1 MADGAHRVRSSGI
14 EKSGVAAVHYDAGC
28 PGGQSRKNVLAHGG
42 VCVLIHCNEIQTNN
56 HTMNAITLHLG
67 LDVHKDSITIAI
79 AEPGPKG
86 EIRLFGSITN
96 DVDRLEK
103 ALRRILK
110 AHPDAHLEVAYEAGP
125 CGFVVARRLK
135 QLDIPCLVAAPSLI
149 PKQPGSPFKTDKRDA
164 RAIARLLRAGE
175 LTAVYV
181 PEATDEAIRDLCR
194 ARTDA
199 VDDQR
204 RCRHRLKA
212 FLLRHGYR
220 YQGKANWSQPHMR
233 YLRELV
239 LPHPAMK
246 AILEEYLQ
254 GIDAAHNRVER
265 IEASMLALLETW
277 RLKPAVQAL
286 MAFRGFQLVAAM
298 ITVSELGDI
307 HRFQHP
313 RQLMT
318 YLGLVPTEYS
328 SGQRQRLG
336 AISRCGNSHQ
346 RWLLTEC
353 AEHYALPPKVSKELS
368 RRQEGQSESVRAL
381 SWKAQS
387 RLHLRFIKLLGRR
400 LQRNKA
406 KVAIAR
412 ELCGFIWALL
422 RTLDCYK
429 QAQSV
434 PPSSTS

>member
-1 MADGAHRVRSSGI
+1 MSS
-14 EKSGVAAVHYDAGC
+14 
-28 PGGQSRKNVLAHGG
+28 
-42 VCVLIHCNEIQTNN
+42 
-56 HTMNAITLHLG
+56 ITLYLG
-67 LDVHKDSITIAI
+67 LDVHNDSITIAI

-86 EIRLFGSITN
+86 AIRTFGTITN
-96 DVDRLEK
+96 DLQALEK
-103 ALRRILK
+103 AIHRIRK
-110 AHPDAHLEVAYEAGP
+110 AHPRAHLELAYEAGP
-125 CGFVVARRLK
+125 CGFVIARRLK
-135 QLDIPCLVAAPSLI
+135 QLKVPCLVAAPSLI
-149 PKQPGSPFKTDKRDA
+149 PKLPGSHFKTAQRDA
-164 RAIARLLRAGE
+164 CAIARLLRAGE

-199 VDDQR
+199 VDDHR

-254 GIDAAHNRVER
+254 GIDAAHNRVRR
-265 IEASMLALLETW
+265 IELSMLALLESW

-307 HRFQHP
+307 HRFEHP

-318 YLGLVPTEYS
+318 YLGLVPTESS
-328 SGQRQRLG
+328 SGPRQRQG
-336 AISRCGNSHQ
+336 AISRCGNGHQ

-353 AEHYALPPKVSKELS
+353 AEHYALPPKISKELS
-368 RRQEGQSESVRAL
+368 VRQEGQPQAVRDL
-381 SWKAQS
+381 SWKAQN
-387 RLHLRFIKLLGRR
+387 RLHLRFTRLLARR

-406 KVAIAR
+406 KIAVAR
-412 ELCGFIWALL
+412 ELCGFVWALL
-422 RTLDCYK
+422 RSLDCYK
-429 QAQSV
+429 QTPISQ
-434 PPSSTS
+434 PPAAN

>member
-1 MADGAHRVRSSGI
+1 M
-14 EKSGVAAVHYDAGC
+14 K
-28 PGGQSRKNVLAHGG
+28 P
-42 VCVLIHCNEIQTNN
+42 
-56 HTMNAITLHLG
+56 ITLYLG

-79 AEPGPKG
+79 AQPGSKG
-86 EIRLFGSITN
+86 ELRLFGTITN

-103 ALRRILK
+103 ALHRIRK
-110 AHPDAHLEVAYEAGP
+110 AHPEAHLELAYEAGP
-125 CGFVVARRLK
+125 CGFVIARRLK
-135 QLDIPCLVAAPSLI
+135 QLKVPCLVAAPSLI
-149 PKQPGSPFKTDKRDA
+149 PKLPGSPFKTDKRDA
-164 RAIARLLRAGE
+164 LAIARLLRAGE

-199 VDDQR
+199 VDDHR

-220 YQGKANWSQPHMR
+220 YHGKANWSQPHMR

-239 LPHPAMK
+239 LPHRAMK

-254 GIDAAHNRVER
+254 GIDAAHQRVQR
-265 IEASMLALLETW
+265 IEASMLSLLQTW
-277 RLKPAVQAL
+277 RLKPAVDAL
-286 MAFRGFQLVAAM
+286 MAFRGFQMVAAM

-307 HRFQHP
+307 HRFEHP

-318 YLGLVPTEYS
+318 YLGLVPTESS
-328 SGQRQRLG
+328 SGPRQRQG
-336 AISRCGNSHQ
+336 AISRCGNGHQ

-353 AEHYALPPKVSKELS
+353 AEHYAAPPKVSKELS
-368 RRQEGQSESVRAL
+368 RRQEGQSKTVRDL
-381 SWKAQS
+381 SWKAQN
-387 RLHLRFIKLLGRR
+387 RLHTRFMKLLGRR

-422 RTLDCYK
+422 RAQDCYK
-429 QAQSV
+429 QQPVNAG
-434 PPSSTS
+434 

>member
-1 MADGAHRVRSSGI
+1 M
-14 EKSGVAAVHYDAGC
+14 K
-28 PGGQSRKNVLAHGG
+28 
-42 VCVLIHCNEIQTNN
+42 
-56 HTMNAITLHLG
+56 AITLYLG

-79 AEPGPKG
+79 AQPGSKG
-86 EIRLFGSITN
+86 EIRLFGTITN
-96 DVDRLEK
+96 DVGRLEK
-103 ALRRILK
+103 ALERIRK
-110 AHPDAHLEVAYEAGP
+110 AHPDAHLELAYEAGP
-125 CGFVVARRLK
+125 CGFVIARRLK
-135 QLDIPCLVAAPSLI
+135 QLNVPCLVAAPSLI
-149 PKQPGSPFKTDKRDA
+149 PKLPGSPFKTDKRDA
-164 RAIARLLRAGE
+164 CAIARLLRAGE

-199 VDDQR
+199 VDDHR

-254 GIDAAHNRVER
+254 GIDAAHQRVQR
-265 IEASMLALLETW
+265 IEASMLSLLQTW
-277 RLKPAVQAL
+277 RLKPAVEAL

-307 HRFQHP
+307 HRFEHP

-318 YLGLVPTEYS
+318 YLGLVPTESS
-328 SGQRQRLG
+328 SGPRQRQG
-336 AISRCGNSHQ
+336 AISRCGNAHQ

-353 AEHYALPPKVSKELS
+353 AEHYATAPKISKELS
-368 RRQEGQSESVRAL
+368 RRQEGQSDSVRAL
-381 SWKAQS
+381 SWKAQN
-387 RLHLRFIKLLGRR
+387 RLHLRFMKLLGRR

-422 RTLDCYK
+422 RAQDCYK
-429 QAQSV
+429 QPLGAS
-434 PPSSTS
+434 

>member
-1 MADGAHRVRSSGI
+1 MRI
-14 EKSGVAAVHYDAGC
+14 
-28 PGGQSRKNVLAHGG
+28 
-42 VCVLIHCNEIQTNN
+42 NN
-56 HTMNAITLHLG
+56 HTMKAITLYLG

-86 EIRLFGSITN
+86 EIRLFGTITN
-96 DVDRLEK
+96 DMHALEK
-103 ALRRILK
+103 ALIRIRK
-110 AHPDAHLEVAYEAGP
+110 AHPNAQLEVAYEAGP
-125 CGFVVARRLK
+125 CGFGIARRLK
-135 QLDIPCLVAAPSLI
+135 QLKVPCLVAAPSLI
-149 PKQPGSPFKTDKRDA
+149 PKQPGSPFKTDKRDS
-164 RAIARLLRAGE
+164 RNLARLLRSGE

-181 PEATDEAIRDLCR
+181 PEPTDEAIRDLCR

-199 VDDQR
+199 VDDLR
-204 RCRHRLKA
+204 RCRLRLKS
-212 FLLRHGYR
+212 FLLRHDYR

-254 GIDAAHNRVER
+254 GIDAAHQRVQR
-265 IEASMLALLETW
+265 IEASMLTLLETW
-277 RLKPAVQAL
+277 RLKPAVKAL

-307 HRFQHP
+307 HRFAHP

-318 YLGLVPTEYS
+318 YLGLVSVEHS
-328 SGQRQRLG
+328 SGPKQHLG
-336 AISRCGNSHQ
+336 SISRCGNGHQ

-353 AEHYALPPKVSKELS
+353 AEHYLLPPKVSKELS
-368 RRQEGQSESVRAL
+368 CRQEGQPPEVRAL
-381 SWKAQS
+381 SWKAQN
-387 RLHLRFIKLLGRR
+387 RLHLRFTRLLGRR
-400 LQRNKA
+400 MQRNKA

-422 RTLDCYK
+422 RTQPCYT
-429 QAQSV
+429 Q
-434 PPSSTS
+434 PSATAAY

>member
-1 MADGAHRVRSSGI
+1 M
-14 EKSGVAAVHYDAGC
+14 
-28 PGGQSRKNVLAHGG
+28 
-42 VCVLIHCNEIQTNN
+42 QT
-56 HTMNAITLHLG
+56 ITLYLG

-86 EIRLFGSITN
+86 EIRTFGTISN
-96 DVDRLEK
+96 DMGRLEH
-103 ALRRILK
+103 ALGRIRK
-110 AHPDAHLEVAYEAGP
+110 AHPQALLEVAYEAGP
-125 CGFVVARRLK
+125 CGFVIARRLK
-135 QLDIPCLVAAPSLI
+135 QLEVPCLVAAPSLI
-149 PKQPGSPFKTDKRDA
+149 PKQPGAPFKTDKRDA
-164 RAIARLLRAGE
+164 CAIARLLRAGE

-204 RCRHRLKA
+204 RCRYRLKA

-254 GIDAAHNRVER
+254 GIDAAHNRVRR
-265 IEASMLALLETW
+265 IELSMLALLESW

-307 HRFQHP
+307 HRFEHP

-328 SGQRQRLG
+328 SGPRQRLG
-336 AISRCGNSHQ
+336 GISRCGNGHQ
-346 RWLLTEC
+346 RWLLAEC
-353 AEHYALPPKVSKELS
+353 AEHYLLPPKISKELS
-368 RRQEGQSESVRAL
+368 KRQQGQPEAVRQL
-381 SWKAQS
+381 SWKAQT
-387 RLHLRFIKLLGRR
+387 RLHLRFIKLLSRR

-429 QAQSV
+429 QTPISQ
-434 PPSSTS
+434 PPAAN

>member
-1 MADGAHRVRSSGI
+1 M
-14 EKSGVAAVHYDAGC
+14 K
-28 PGGQSRKNVLAHGG
+28 
-42 VCVLIHCNEIQTNN
+42 
-56 HTMNAITLHLG
+56 AITLYVG
-67 LDVHKDSITIAI
+67 LDVHKDSITIAL
-79 AEPGPKG
+79 AEPGSKG
-86 EIRLFGSITN
+86 EIRLLGTITN

-103 ALRRILK
+103 ALQRIRK
-110 AHPDAHLEVAYEAGP
+110 AHPGAHLEVAYEAGP
-125 CGFVVARRLK
+125 CGFVIARRLK
-135 QLDIPCLVAAPSLI
+135 QLKVPCLVAAPSLI
-149 PKQPGSPFKTDKRDA
+149 PKKPGSPFKTDKRDA
-164 RAIARLLRAGE
+164 CSIARLLRAGD

-199 VDDQR
+199 VDDHR

-254 GIDAAHNRVER
+254 GIDAAHQRVQR
-265 IEASMLALLETW
+265 IEASMLNLLQTW
-277 RLKPAVQAL
+277 RLKPAVEAL

-307 HRFQHP
+307 HRFEHP

-318 YLGLVPTEYS
+318 YLGLVPTESS
-328 SGQRQRLG
+328 SGSHQRQG
-336 AISRCGNSHQ
+336 AISRCGNGHQ

-353 AEHYALPPKVSKELS
+353 AEHYARPPKISKELS
-368 RRQEGQSESVRAL
+368 RRQQGQSDSVRAL
-381 SWKAQS
+381 SWKAQN
-387 RLHLRFIKLLGRR
+387 RLHLRFMKLLGRR

-422 RTLDCYK
+422 PAQDCYK
-429 QAQSV
+429 QPVGAG
-434 PPSSTS
+434 

>member
-1 MADGAHRVRSSGI
+1 MSS
-14 EKSGVAAVHYDAGC
+14 
-28 PGGQSRKNVLAHGG
+28 
-42 VCVLIHCNEIQTNN
+42 
-56 HTMNAITLHLG
+56 ITLYLG

-86 EIRLFGSITN
+86 EIRTFGTITN
-96 DVDRLEK
+96 DLQALEK
-103 ALRRILK
+103 AIHRIRK
-110 AHPDAHLEVAYEAGP
+110 ADPDAQLEVAYEAGP
-125 CGFVVARRLK
+125 CGFVIARRLK

-164 RAIARLLRAGE
+164 RTIARLLRAGE
-175 LTAVYV
+175 LTGVYV
-181 PEATDEAIRDLCR
+181 PEPTDEAIRDLCR

-204 RCRHRLKA
+204 RCRLRLKA

-254 GIDAAHNRVER
+254 GIDAAHGRVER
-265 IEASMLALLETW
+265 IESSMLTLLESW

-298 ITVSELGDI
+298 VTVSELGDI
-307 HRFQHP
+307 HRFAHP

-318 YLGLVPTEYS
+318 YLGLVPTEAS
-328 SGQRQRLG
+328 SGSRQRLG
-336 AISRCGNSHQ
+336 AISRCGNGHQ
-346 RWLLTEC
+346 RWILTEC
-353 AEHYALPPKVSKELS
+353 AEHYFLPSKVSKELS
-368 RRQEGQSESVRAL
+368 RRQQDQPPHVRAL
-381 SWKAQS
+381 
-387 RLHLRFIKLLGRR
+387 
-400 LQRNKA
+400 
-406 KVAIAR
+406 
-412 ELCGFIWALL
+412 
-422 RTLDCYK
+422 
-429 QAQSV
+429 
-434 PPSSTS
+434 